1 MSNNPVKRGAG
12 RPPGARNKAT
22 ADIKALAREYVPE
35 AMVEL
40 ARLAANA
47 ESEPAR
53 VAAIKEIFD
62 RAFGKASQALDVN
75 TRHEFSEEMATW
87 LNKRS

>member
-1 MSNNPVKRGAG
+1 MPGKRG

-22 ADIKALAREYVPE
+22 AEIKELARKAAPE
-35 AMVEL
+35 AMKEL
-40 ARLAANA
+40 QRLATKA

-62 RAFGKASQALDVN
+62 RGYGKAAQPHTGEGGTGPVLVS
-75 TRHEFSEEMATW
+75 W
-87 LNKRS
+87 LTDE